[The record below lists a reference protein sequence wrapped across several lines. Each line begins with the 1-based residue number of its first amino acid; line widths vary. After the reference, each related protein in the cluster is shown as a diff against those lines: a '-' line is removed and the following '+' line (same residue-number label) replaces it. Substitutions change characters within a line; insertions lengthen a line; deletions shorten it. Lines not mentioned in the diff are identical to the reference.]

1 MTPGFEVLG
10 LDVERSVRFVEGLG
24 WTLVGVV
31 SEAGMSICGVELV
44 VSGAFR
50 RAVRE
55 EETSDLFSSLS
66 SSELGVLIV
75 NFLLFE
81 LCKDSPATLLSVAS
95 VSVRKLPSSSLSMAS
110 RYSLRF
116 RVGILDGAPPT
127 VYLFVEARADVY
139 VPFAGEIRDWS
150 GVLGFGD
157 QALRLQPQHCS
168 LKLRVSCTTFLLWRR
183 YPHCF

>member
-1 MTPGFEVLG
+1 MTPGFEALG

-31 SEAGMSICGVELV
+31 SEAGVSICGVELV

-50 RAVRE
+50 RAVRK

-66 SSELGVLIV
+66 SSDLRLLIV

-116 RVGILDGAPPT
+116 RVGISNIGPSTAC
-127 VYLFVEARADVY
+127 LFVEAVIDVY
-139 VPFAGEIRDWS
+139 
-150 GVLGFGD
+150 
-157 QALRLQPQHCS
+157 
-168 LKLRVSCTTFLLWRR
+168 RR
-183 YPHCF
+183 WPC